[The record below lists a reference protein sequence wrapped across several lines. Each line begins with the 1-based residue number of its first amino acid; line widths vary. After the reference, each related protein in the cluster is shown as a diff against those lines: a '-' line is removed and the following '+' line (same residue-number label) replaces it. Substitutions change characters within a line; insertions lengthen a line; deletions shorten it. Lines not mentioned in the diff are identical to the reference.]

1 MEPLLFTHLIAVGVW
16 AGCVATEVV
25 LELALK
31 HVPPIKSQL
40 AVLHAKIDRFVEL
53 PAILI
58 AAATGAA
65 LLGRANFDLILG
77 IKVVLGVSAVVM
89 NLVAAFTVD
98 RRLRCLQVGDMAGYA
113 RFDVWHERVGGI
125 CILSIVG
132 AIAIGGIRLAG

>member
-1 MEPLLFTHLIAVGVW
+1 MEPLLFAHLIAAGIW

-31 HVPPIKSQL
+31 HVPPNTSPL
-40 AVLHAKIDRFVEL
+40 AALHAKIDRFVEL

-58 AAATGAA
+58 SAVTGAA
-65 LLGRANFDLILG
+65 LLERASFDLLLG
-77 IKVVLGVSAVVM
+77 IKVVFGVSAVVM

-98 RRLRCLQVGDMAGYA
+98 RRLKCLQAGDMAGYA
-113 RFDVWHERVGGI
+113 RFNVWHERVGVI

-132 AIAIGGIRLAG
+132 AIAAGGIRLAG